1 MNTWRDSKDLWE
13 QAIFE
18 LPFYKREG
26 SSSHSEQ
33 YLQRL
38 GTLLWSVQRKV
49 SPQGWME
56 HRILGNKTRKMVW
69 LEGRWVSP
77 YSTNRYSEC
86 TRSQLLDQQG
96 WLLKNTVHFL
106 CVRRFVRHLVHTEEY
121 SWSLK
126 DGETPRMEKH
136 HWRLA
141 AQWLYTIFYTYL
153 YNFIPAQSRSKFTHL
168 ETWVCQATQSRSWDH
183 TNQTSKRNSVIY
195 HEQHNFWYQN
205 IYVFSSGHCLH
216 RINIQGDWF
225 YTIKAF
231 KRADNQSICHT
242 YNSI

>member
-1 MNTWRDSKDLWE
+1 MKVVTFLFLAYIMFSAPCIVPGSRGVQYLLNESRDEWIIDQMNTWRDSKDLRE

-38 GTLLWSVQRKV
+38 GTLLWSVQRRV

-106 CVRRFVRHLVHTEEY
+106 YVRRFVRHLVHI
-121 SWSLK
+121 
-126 DGETPRMEKH
+126 EK
-136 HWRLA
+136 
-141 AQWLYTIFYTYL
+141 
-153 YNFIPAQSRSKFTHL
+153 
-168 ETWVCQATQSRSWDH
+168 
-183 TNQTSKRNSVIY
+183 
-195 HEQHNFWYQN
+195 
-205 IYVFSSGHCLH
+205 
-216 RINIQGDWF
+216 
-225 YTIKAF
+225 
-231 KRADNQSICHT
+231 
-242 YNSI
+242 